1 MSKINHQNYFITN
14 KSIPYKT
21 KINYLITIPCVNRE
35 ERNAINIIDKT
46 FKVFEDAGILEDS
59 DLHTLK
65 IFLFESGSNDL
76 SYLSCL
82 NSYIAKYPGKIE
94 IMFSKTK
101 LNGVT
106 NTFRMFQTIN
116 SIQMNNN
123 NNNNNNTKIDFVIWM
138 DDDILVCK
146 NFMKNADT
154 WIKNYANFSLFSSLY
169 VPYDSYFINGRKY
182 VNSANLPGFYGTC
195 CTVFKPKLAE
205 YIIPYW
211 FNEHFER
218 FNYNP
223 DTRFRDSLRKTFSNK
238 NILVSFPSLV
248 EHLNIG
254 SAILQNKDINKGHK
268 AKLFVGVDK
277 DPELYVKDIYQNLI

>member
-1 MSKINHQNYFITN
+1 MSHINHQNHQNYFITN

-21 KINYLITIPCVNRE
+21 KVNYLITIPCVNRE
-35 ERNAINIIDKT
+35 ERNAVNIIDKT
-46 FKVFEDAGILEDS
+46 FKVFEDAGLLEDS
-59 DLHTLK
+59 ESYTLK
-65 IFLFESGSNDL
+65 IILFESGSNDL
-76 SYLSCL
+76 SYLNCL
-82 NSYIAKYPGKIE
+82 KPYIEKYKDKIQ
-94 IMFSKTK
+94 IIYGNQK

-106 NTFRMFQTIN
+106 NTFRMFQTIHSFN
-116 SIQMNNN
+116 KQ
-123 NNNNNNTKIDFVIWM
+123 KIDFVIWM

-205 YIIPYW
+205 YVIPYW
-211 FNEHFER
+211 FDEHFER
-218 FNYNP
+218 FSYNP

-238 NILVSFPSLV
+238 KILVSFPSLV

-268 AKLFVGVDK
+268 AKLFVGVEK
-277 DPELYVKDIYQNLI
+277 DPELYIKDVYQNLM

>member
-1 MSKINHQNYFITN
+1 MSHINHQNYFITN

-35 ERNAINIIDKT
+35 ERNAVNIIDKT

-59 DLHTLK
+59 ESYTLK
-65 IFLFESGSNDL
+65 IILFESGSNDL
-76 SYLSCL
+76 SYLNCL
-82 NSYIAKYPGKIE
+82 KPYIEKYKDKIH
-94 IMFSKTK
+94 IIYGNQK

-106 NTFRMFQTIN
+106 NTFRMFQTIHSFN
-116 SIQMNNN
+116 RQ
-123 NNNNNNTKIDFVIWM
+123 KIDFVMWM

-146 NFMKNADT
+146 NFMKNADN
-154 WIKNYANFSLFSSLY
+154 WIKNYANYSLFSSLY
-169 VPYDSYFINGRKY
+169 VPYDSFFINGRKY

-195 CTVFKPKLAE
+195 CTIFKPKLAE

-211 FNEHFER
+211 FDEHFER

-238 NILVSFPSLV
+238 KILVSFPSLV

-268 AKLFVGVDK
+268 AKLFVGVEK
-277 DPELYVKDIYQNLI
+277 DPELYFKDIYKNLI

>member
-1 MSKINHQNYFITN
+1 MSHINQQNYFITN

-35 ERNAINIIDKT
+35 ERNAVNIIDKT
-46 FKVFEDAGILEDS
+46 FKVFEDAGLLEDS
-59 DLHTLK
+59 ESYTLK
-65 IFLFESGSNDL
+65 IVLFESGSNDL
-76 SYLSCL
+76 SYLNCL
-82 NSYIAKYPGKIE
+82 KPYIEKYKDKIQ
-94 IMFSKTK
+94 IIYSNQK

-106 NTFRMFQTIN
+106 NTFRMFQTIYSFN
-116 SIQMNNN
+116 KQ
-123 NNNNNNTKIDFVIWM
+123 KIDFVMWM

-205 YIIPYW
+205 YVIPYW

-238 NILVSFPSLV
+238 KILVSFPSLV

-268 AKLFVGVDK
+268 AKLFVGLDK
-277 DPELYVKDIYQNLI
+277 DPELYVKDIYQNLM

>member
-1 MSKINHQNYFITN
+1 MSHINHQNQQNYFITN

-35 ERNAINIIDKT
+35 ERNAVNIIDKT
-46 FKVFEDAGILEDS
+46 FKVFEDAGLLEDS
-59 DLHTLK
+59 ESYTLK
-65 IFLFESGSNDL
+65 IVLFESGSNDL
-76 SYLSCL
+76 SYLNCL
-82 NSYIAKYPGKIE
+82 KPYIDKFKDKIQ
-94 IMFSKTK
+94 IIYSNQK

-106 NTFRMFQTIN
+106 NTFRMFQTIHSFN
-116 SIQMNNN
+116 KQ
-123 NNNNNNTKIDFVIWM
+123 KIDFVIWM

-182 VNSANLPGFYGTC
+182 VSSANLPGFYGTC
-195 CTVFKPKLAE
+195 CTIFKPKLAE
-205 YIIPYW
+205 YVIPYW
-211 FNEHFER
+211 FDEHFER
-218 FNYNP
+218 FSYNP

-238 NILVSFPSLV
+238 KILVSFPSLV

-277 DPELYVKDIYQNLI
+277 DPELYVKDIYQNLM